1 MTDRLLDLFKQLI
14 EIESAKDSMELGPA
28 SSRLKIYGSFANEAD
43 FRERIDAAFSLRAYG
58 LEKLSEQ
65 EAGS

>member
-1 MTDRLLDLFKQLI
+1 
-14 EIESAKDSMELGPA
+14 MELGPA

-43 FRERIDAAFSLRAYG
+43 FSKRIDAAFSLRAYG

-65 EAGS
+65 EGGS

>member
-1 MTDRLLDLFKQLI
+1 
-14 EIESAKDSMELGPA
+14 MELGPA

-43 FRERIDAAFSLRAYG
+43 FRERIDAALSLRAYG

-65 EAGS
+65 EGV

>member
-1 MTDRLLDLFKQLI
+1 MTDRLLDLFRQLI

-43 FRERIDAAFSLRAYG
+43 FRKRIDAALGLRAYG
-58 LEKLSEQ
+58 LEKLAQ
-65 EAGS
+65 EAAP

>member
-1 MTDRLLDLFKQLI
+1 MTDGLLDLFKQLI

-43 FRERIDAAFSLRAYG
+43 FRKRIDAALSLRAYG
-58 LEKLSEQ
+58 LEKLAEQ
-65 EAGS
+65 ETGP

>member
-43 FRERIDAAFSLRAYG
+43 FSKRIDAALSLRAYG
-58 LEKLSEQ
+58 LEKLAEG
-65 EAGS
+65 EAGP